1 MRESDNHTNAG
12 RDRETGEGR
21 QTDKEGMR
29 QTDRQTN
36 AGRERETD
44 RGSVDYIKSMCN
56 IMAKL

>member
-36 AGRERETD
+36 AGRERD
-44 RGSVDYIKSMCN
+44 RQRKR
-56 IMAKL
+56 